1 MMPTRGADNDLNDY
15 DNDDDPNDYDY
26 DYDDDNDDTKNGN
39 DTDYEDNDTGNDDAD
54 NDHDTDDNYDTEDD
68 GHHSENDDYDF
79 KNDDYDSEN
88 ENDSLRTD
96 DNDSPLR
103 SDDEHEP
110 QDLDENVDQKHLSS
124 NEDTIMNRILMPH
137 FTFTPPSPHVG
148 GDRAQVLRFGHKD
161 DFANHVARSPY
172 LRVPEVPRGSS
183 STDSPPFFRLAPASQ
198 QPGKSGEAFANRMF
212 TKWSSLKAR
221 IRAGHRVLKDVVPD
235 DGTGFRPTKLRRIVE
250 EDYDL

>member
-68 GHHSENDDYDF
+68 GHHSE
-79 KNDDYDSEN
+79 NDDYDSEN

-198 QPGKSGEAFANRMF
+198 QPGKSGEAFA
-212 TKWSSLKAR
+212 
-221 IRAGHRVLKDVVPD
+221 
-235 DGTGFRPTKLRRIVE
+235 TGLAFDRLSCGGLWRRIMTCN
-250 EDYDL
+250 DCF